1 MVGTQTSPGMGTDD
15 KLRVLEEVLNS
26 ETFARSERLK
36 SLLRFLCEAEME
48 GRDADLTEYTIGT
61 AALGRSADFS
71 PLEDS
76 TVRSRI
82 HELRQRLE
90 KYYAHETPA
99 SPIHIELRK
108 GSYVPR
114 FCQTHTLVEIR
125 PAPAPGPPP
134 QLIDVSPPPEPRP
147 GRKRTAIAFIAG
159 AAAMLA
165 LVVAWSAVT
174 SARLAP
180 SPWTPELEA
189 FWQPFIGQRTPVL
202 IAFETRFFVDVGP
215 LVVRD
220 THVNSLGAV
229 ESSEPLMRVQRLFGL
244 HQLYETGNYTDVGA
258 PTALFYLTRLLS
270 SRVESMAVKSST
282 EMTASDVRDSNLI
295 LIGKP
300 SQNPQ
305 VERVLNTSDLVDA
318 HGRIRNLHPAPGE
331 PAEYVDINNRTD
343 PDGWTEKYSV
353 ITMMPNPA
361 GAGRILALTAS
372 GSEHPGAL
380 GYYVS
385 NPETAKILFQ
395 KMHSGSGKAPEF
407 FQILVR
413 AQFKGKALVKIE
425 YVTHRPLKVR

>member
-1 MVGTQTSPGMGTDD
+1 MVGTQTSPGVGTDE

-36 SLLRFLCEAEME
+36 CLVRFLCEAEIE
-48 GRDADLTEYTIGT
+48 GREADLTEYTIGT
-61 AALGRSADFS
+61 AALGRPADFS

-90 KYYAHETPA
+90 KYYSHEA
-99 SPIHIELRK
+99 LGSPIHIELRK

-114 FCQTHTLVEIR
+114 FCRTRTLLEIR
-125 PAPAPGPPP
+125 PAPTLETAPEP
-134 QLIDVSPPPEPRP
+134 IDIQPTPEPRP
-147 GRKRTAIAFIAG
+147 SRKRAFLAFLAG

-165 LVVAWSAVT
+165 VVAAWSAVT
-174 SARLAP
+174 RGRLAP

-189 FWQPFIGQRTPVL
+189 FWQPFIGQRSPLL

-244 HQLYETGNYTDVGA
+244 HQFYETGNYTDVGA
-258 PTALFYLTRLLS
+258 PSALFYLTRLLS
-270 SRVESMAVKSST
+270 SRIQTMTVKSSA
-282 EMTASDVRDSNLI
+282 EMTASDMRDGNLI

-300 SQNPQ
+300 SLNPRL
-305 VERVLNTSDLVDA
+305 ERVLNSSDLVDA
-318 HGRIRNLHPAPGE
+318 HGRVRNVHPAPGE
-331 PAEYVDINNRTD
+331 PAEYLDINNRAD
-343 PDGWTEKYSV
+343 PNAWTEKYSV

-361 GAGRILALTAS
+361 GKGKILALTAS

-380 GYYVS
+380 AYYLT
-385 NPETAKILFQ
+385 NPETTKILFR
-395 KMHSGSGKAPEF
+395 KMHSGSVNPPEF

-413 AQFKGKALVKIE
+413 AQFKGKELVDIE
-425 YVTHRPLKVR
+425 YVTHRRLKVP

>member
-1 MVGTQTSPGMGTDD
+1 MVGTQTSPGVGTDE

-36 SLLRFLCEAEME
+36 LLLRFLCEAEME

-90 KYYAHETPA
+90 KYYAHEAPG
-99 SPIHIELRK
+99 SPVHIELRK

-114 FCQTHTLVEIR
+114 FCRAHTLVEIR
-125 PAPAPGPPP
+125 SAPVPEP
-134 QLIDVSPPPEPRP
+134 IDVPAPPEPRS
-147 GRKRTAIAFIAG
+147 GGKRTLIAFLAG

-165 LVVAWSAVT
+165 LVAGWSAVDR
-174 SARLAP
+174 ARRAP

-189 FWQPFIGQRTPVL
+189 FWQPFIGQRTPLL

-220 THVNSLGAV
+220 THVNNLGAV
-229 ESSEPLMRVQRLFGL
+229 ESSEPLMQVQRLFGL

-270 SRVESMAVKSST
+270 SRVPTMAVKSST

-300 SQNPQ
+300 WLNPQ
-305 VERVLNTSDLVDA
+305 VERVLSASDLVDA
-318 HGRIRNLHPAPGE
+318 HGRIRNVHPAPGE
-331 PAEYVDINNRTD
+331 PAEYVDINNRAD
-343 PDGWTEKYSV
+343 PNAWTEKYSV

-361 GAGRILALTAS
+361 GTGRILALTAS

-380 GYYVS
+380 AFFGT
-385 NPETAKILFQ
+385 NPENAKILFR
-395 KMHSGSGKAPEF
+395 KMNSGSGNAPAS

-425 YVTHRPLKVR
+425 YVTYRPLKVR

>member
-1 MVGTQTSPGMGTDD
+1 MVGTQTSPGVETDE
-15 KLRVLEEVLNS
+15 KLRVLEEVLNG

-36 SLLRFLCEAEME
+36 SLLRFLCEAELE
-48 GRDADLTEYTIGT
+48 GRDADLTEYNIGT

-90 KYYAHETPA
+90 KYYAHEAPG

-114 FCQTHTLVEIR
+114 FCRTHTLREIR
-125 PAPAPGPPP
+125 PATALEPAPESVDI
-134 QLIDVSPPPEPRP
+134 LSPPEPRP
-147 GRKRTAIAFIAG
+147 GRKRPVLAFLAG

-165 LVVAWSAVT
+165 LVAAWSAVNR
-174 SARLAP
+174 ARLAP

-189 FWQPFIGQRTPVL
+189 FWQPFIGQRTPLL

-229 ESSEPLMRVQRLFGL
+229 ESSEPLMQVQRLFGL

-270 SRVESMAVKSST
+270 SRVQTMAVKSSA
-282 EMTASDVRDSNLI
+282 EVTASDVRDSNLI

-300 SQNPQ
+300 WLNPQ
-305 VERVLNTSDLVDA
+305 LERVLSASDLVDA
-318 HGRIRNLHPAPGE
+318 HGRIRNVHPAPGE

-343 PDGWTEKYSV
+343 PDAWTEKYSV

-361 GAGRILALTAS
+361 GTGRILALTAS

-380 GYYVS
+380 AFFVT
-385 NPETAKILFQ
+385 NPENAIILFR
-395 KMHSGSGKAPEF
+395 KMHSGSANAPES

-425 YVTHRPLKVR
+425 YVTYRPLKVR